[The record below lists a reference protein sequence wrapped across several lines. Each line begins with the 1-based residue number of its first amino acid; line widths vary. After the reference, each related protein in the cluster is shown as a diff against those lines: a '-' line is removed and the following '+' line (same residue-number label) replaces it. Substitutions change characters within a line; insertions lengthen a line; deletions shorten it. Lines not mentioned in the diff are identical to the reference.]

1 MIKEYIPSLKGNY
14 RTFYDGVFDAIRNE
28 AAPPVS
34 AEEGLKVIRIIEAA
48 IESNKQKKIVTFQ
61 E

>member
-1 MIKEYIPSLKGNY
+1 M
-14 RTFYDGVFDAIRNE
+14 TFYDGVFDAIRNE